1 MNPSPES
8 LQAFAQAVA
17 QGSFSAAARRLGKS
31 QSTVSEA
38 IARLEIDLGV
48 TLFDRSGRQPRLT
61 EAGQVLAGRVE
72 QVLAASD
79 RLQRVA
85 AELAGGREARVTLGL
100 SDAYQ
105 SAGYEAL
112 LAEMAERYPDL
123 EFECL
128 LAEREDL
135 IELVDEGRAT
145 LALLAAREHY
155 APELGW
161 STVAERAEFALFV
174 GQDHPLARLPRVGVE
189 DLANWRLLALSTVGQ
204 PEARDDAL
212 PAGDGRWTA
221 PNYLLLLEMAVHG
234 FGWAELPRWLVD
246 GYAGGRL
253 RELKVTGWPRTQA
266 VDIIWS
272 RRRPLGPAASWMLER
287 LLAQSP

>member
-112 LAEMAERYPDL
+112 LAEMAARYPDL

-128 LAEREDL
+128 LAE
-135 IELVDEGRAT
+135 
-145 LALLAAREHY
+145 REHY

>member
-1 MNPSPES
+1 MNLSPES

-17 QGSFSAAARRLGKS
+17 LGSFSAAARRLGKS

-61 EAGQVLAGRVE
+61 EAGQVLLCRVE

-85 AELAGGREARVTLGL
+85 VELAGGREARVTLAL

-112 LAEMAERYPDL
+112 LAEMDRRYPDL

-161 STVAERAEFALFV
+161 ATVAERAELGLFV
-174 GQDHPLARLPRVGVE
+174 ALDHPLARLPRARIE
-189 DLANWRLLALSTVGQ
+189 DLAGWRSLALSTVGR
-204 PEARDDAL
+204 PEAVDDAL

-234 FGWAELPRWLVD
+234 FGWAELPRWLVN

-253 RELKVTGWPRTQA
+253 QELRMPGWPRTQA

-287 LLAQSP
+287 LLAEPS